1 MTMSA
6 NTSLSSSSPM
16 CVDKSL
22 VKRRFHCASKTYDT
36 HATVQK
42 EMAQALV
49 QMAAWHLAP
58 YQERML
64 ELGCGTGLLTQEIL
78 KRFTAEKYVTN
89 DLVEEMAGKVAPIVL
104 AGNVESHRFIGGDAE
119 QLVFPEPQQVI
130 WSGATI
136 QWIEEL
142 KPFFGKLSDLLV
154 DEGYVVV
161 SSFGPDNYSEIKA
174 LTGKGIDY
182 KTRQQVIDSA
192 AANFDLVASKEWH
205 RQLWLESPMD
215 VLKHMRYTGV
225 NGVAASQWTKG
236 DMAQFQEN
244 YQQYAQLE
252 GYPLTYH
259 PFLLVLKKKK

>member
-1 MTMSA
+1 MKMPT
-6 NTSLSSSSPM
+6 NTFIKTDSKM

-22 VKRRFHCASKTYDT
+22 VKRRFHCASKTYDV

-42 EMAQALV
+42 EMAEALV
-49 QMAAWHLAP
+49 QMAAWHMAP

-78 KRFTAEKYVTN
+78 KRFSAEKLLTN
-89 DLVEEMAGKVAPIVL
+89 DLVEEMAGKVEPIVL
-104 AGNVESHRFIGGDAE
+104 ASDVASHQFIGGDAE

-142 KPFFGKLSDLLV
+142 KPFFAKLSDLLM
-154 DEGYVVV
+154 DEGYVVL
-161 SSFGPDNYSEIKA
+161 SSFGPDNYSEIKTI
-174 LTGKGIDY
+174 TGKGIDY
-182 KTRQQVIDSA
+182 KTMQQVIESA
-192 AANFDLVASKEWH
+192 SDEFQLVASKEWH

-236 DMAQFQEN
+236 DMAQFQED
-244 YQQYAQLE
+244 YQQFAQLE

-259 PFLLVLKKKK
+259 PFLLVLKKK

>member
-1 MTMSA
+1 MPA
-6 NTSLSSSSPM
+6 NTSTTSQSPM
-16 CVDKSL
+16 CVDKAL
-22 VKRRFHCASKTYDT
+22 VKRRFHCASKTYDA

-58 YQERML
+58 FQERML

-78 KRFTAEKYVTN
+78 KCFSAEKYVTN
-89 DLVEEMAGKVAPIVL
+89 DLVEEMAGKVESIVL
-104 AGNVESHRFIGGDAE
+104 ASDVESHQFLGGDAE
-119 QLVFPEPQQVI
+119 QLVFPEPQQVV

-136 QWIEEL
+136 QWIDEL
-142 KPFFGKLSDLLV
+142 KPFFAKLSDLLV

-174 LTGKGIDY
+174 ITGKGINY
-182 KTRQQVIDSA
+182 QSMQQVIDSA
-192 AANFDLVASKEWH
+192 AANFELVASKEWH
-205 RQLWLESPMD
+205 RQLWLESPME

-225 NGVAASQWTKG
+225 NGVSTSQWTKG
-236 DMAQFQEN
+236 DMLQFQED
-244 YQQYAQLE
+244 YQQFAQLE

-259 PFLLVLKKKK
+259 PFLLVLKKKD

>member
-1 MTMSA
+1 
-6 NTSLSSSSPM
+6 M

-22 VKRRFHCASKTYDT
+22 VKRRFHCASKTYDA

-42 EMAQALV
+42 EMAEVLV
-49 QMAAWHLAP
+49 QMAAWHIAP
-58 YQERML
+58 FQERML

-78 KRFTAEKYVTN
+78 KRFSAEKYVTN
-89 DLVEEMAGKVAPIVL
+89 DLVEEMAGKVEPIVL
-104 AGNVESHRFIGGDAE
+104 ASDVASHRFIGGDAE

-142 KPFFGKLSDLLV
+142 KPFFAKLYDLLM
-154 DEGYVVV
+154 DEGYVVL
-161 SSFGPDNYSEIKA
+161 SSFGPDNYSEIKTI
-174 LTGKGIDY
+174 TGKGIDY
-182 KTRQQVIDSA
+182 KTMQQVIESA
-192 AANFDLVASKEWH
+192 SANFELVASKEWH

-225 NGVAASQWTKG
+225 NGVAASKWTKG
-236 DMAQFQEN
+236 DMARFQED
-244 YQQYAQLE
+244 YQQFAQLE

-259 PFLLVLKKKK
+259 PFLLILKRKKKSND